1 MGTGSSVDNTLHKN
15 YKAGSVKCRK
25 ALVELRNVIVGAAV
39 YLKVIAKHS
48 SSVAGFFDIFSDNS
62 VWVCEYH
69 NQFQDQWST
78 IH

>member
-1 MGTGSSVDNTLHKN
+1 MDNTLHKN

-62 VWVCEYH
+62 V
-69 NQFQDQWST
+69 
-78 IH
+78 